1 LHIAG
6 EQRGLCLA
14 QFSAVL
20 DQFSMTPLAFER
32 EQTKDDAG
40 TALR

>member
-1 LHIAG
+1 M
-6 EQRGLCLA
+6 CVTKS
-14 QFSAVL
+14 SAVL